1 MRYDNIYA
9 QIQDNGAA
17 IQMPEDFLQN
27 YTVAQNRRFWSRPD
41 VLARE
46 IGVIQEWA
54 KSLITQYKND
64 VYRLHDTIVQHIR
77 YLSAASEIG
86 QEMVFP
92 GQTEV
97 LTHANLLQ
105 TKLDAIPS
113 GDITQLTELAK
124 FSTSMIEWVQKNI
137 AYAERKLILQDILS
151 FKHEMLFLAD
161 VYRLSSIKKPSLDTK
176 VFWKDFKASFTRNV
190 LKNSSTEELTTLL
203 KQLKSLTQDYR
214 DTAAQ
219 ARAAARE
226 KRAAWVATEEKK
238 WEAST
243 TGVPT
248 SPLPEVYQLIS
259 ISLAKQMMY
268 VYEDNELI
276 LSTSITSWRNNYE
289 TIRWKFRIYT
299 KQRGKIMKSPFPEEV
314 YELWV
319 DYWLGFSGGYGI
331 HDACNSTDCWR
342 TKFGLSSYV
351 YNGSHGCINTP
362 YNAVKMIYNWAR
374 VGTTVYIK

>member
-1 MRYDNIYA
+1 
-9 QIQDNGAA
+9 
-17 IQMPEDFLQN
+17 
-27 YTVAQNRRFWSRPD
+27 
-41 VLARE
+41 
-46 IGVIQEWA
+46 
-54 KSLITQYKND
+54 
-64 VYRLHDTIVQHIR
+64 
-77 YLSAASEIG
+77 
-86 QEMVFP
+86 
-92 GQTEV
+92 
-97 LTHANLLQ
+97 
-105 TKLDAIPS
+105 
-113 GDITQLTELAK
+113 
-124 FSTSMIEWVQKNI
+124 
-137 AYAERKLILQDILS
+137 
-151 FKHEMLFLAD
+151 MLFLAD

-276 LSTSITSWRNNYE
+276 LSTSITS
-289 TIRWKFRIYT
+289 
-299 KQRGKIMKSPFPEEV
+299 
-314 YELWV
+314 
-319 DYWLGFSGGYGI
+319 
-331 HDACNSTDCWR
+331 
-342 TKFGLSSYV
+342 
-351 YNGSHGCINTP
+351 
-362 YNAVKMIYNWAR
+362 
-374 VGTTVYIK
+374 